1 MDLSN
6 LPEAGLVAHRGLAAS
21 FPENTIRALDASI
34 QAGVSIIE
42 FDLQITAD
50 GEPVLFHDATFERVG
65 GVEADIRDLTLSQAR
80 KLSVGCPSQFGGQFA
95 DQGIDTLDETVAHLT
110 SLPTI
115 HSWVEIK
122 GESIERFGLEQ
133 CASPILRA
141 IEPLRGLASVI
152 SFEPDAVRLAKT
164 EGWPVGLCLDD
175 YSELWRALAED
186 IQPDFLLL
194 DETYLSSS
202 TDLWPGGWRYGCW
215 EVVDIDRAKA
225 LHEMGVHYVE
235 SMAVDVLIADT
246 QISGWA

>member
-1 MDLSN
+1 
-6 LPEAGLVAHRGLAAS
+6 
-21 FPENTIRALDASI
+21 
-34 QAGVSIIE
+34 
-42 FDLQITAD
+42 
-50 GEPVLFHDATFERVG
+50 
-65 GVEADIRDLTLSQAR
+65 
-80 KLSVGCPSQFGGQFA
+80 
-95 DQGIDTLDETVAHLT
+95 
-110 SLPTI
+110 
-115 HSWVEIK
+115 
-122 GESIERFGLEQ
+122 
-133 CASPILRA
+133 LRA